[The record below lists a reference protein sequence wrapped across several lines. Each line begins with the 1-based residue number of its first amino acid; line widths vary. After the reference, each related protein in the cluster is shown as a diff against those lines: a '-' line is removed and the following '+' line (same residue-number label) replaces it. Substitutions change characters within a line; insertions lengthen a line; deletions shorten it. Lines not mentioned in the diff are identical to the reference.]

1 MKKKMIYTLLALL
14 FTGTLSAYA
23 QGAITQPTNP
33 ATETATDPAT
43 AQPTAPMAEGEA
55 VTAEEGDKVQMEP
68 VLSSSPE
75 QLWDEGNRYYID
87 GDFESARKCYEQ
99 IIGEGYSSA
108 KLWYNAANCCF
119 KTGALGRAIL
129 YYHRALEAAPAME
142 DARYNLAIAQQQTKD
157 RIAEVP
163 EFFLVKWVRAVR
175 NSMSCTAWSILS
187 LVAFALMLGFVLLFL
202 LAQRLGARKAGF
214 YGTIAALLVAVV
226 TTSMALAERSEM
238 LSREG
243 AIVISSAISVKSS
256 PDRSATDIFV
266 LHEGTKVRVV
276 GEIEGWSEIVIA
288 DGKKGWTE
296 SRNVEKI

>member
-33 ATETATDPAT
+33 ATDPAT
-43 AQPTAPMAEGEA
+43 AQPTAPMTEGEA
-55 VTAEEGDKVQMEP
+55 TTAEEGDKVQMEP

-99 IIGEGYSSA
+99 ILGEGYSSA

-157 RIAEVP
+157 RILYAPRE
-163 EFFLVKWVRAVR
+163 
-175 NSMSCTAWSILS
+175 
-187 LVAFALMLGFVLLFL
+187 
-202 LAQRLGARKAGF
+202 LADLDPS
-214 YGTIAALLVAVV
+214 VV
-226 TTSMALAERSEM
+226 FMRG
-238 LSREG
+238 SR
-243 AIVISSAISVKSS
+243 
-256 PDRSATDIFV
+256 
-266 LHEGTKVRVV
+266 
-276 GEIEGWSEIVIA
+276 
-288 DGKKGWTE
+288 
-296 SRNVEKI
+296 